1 MFIEWALRK
10 FTKTIS
16 KLSPG
21 FAFLVAKKLSA
32 FAFLL
37 KTRESNTTKVNLRM
51 CFPDIGRD
59 SEAELAKESLAHSLF
74 LFFEFSYMAFWPRDQ
89 LLPLL
94 KKVEGREL
102 LDQAIGQRKGVLIL
116 VPHFGNFELLELFLG
131 TYYDFAAL
139 YSPPKI
145 KVFDKM
151 LSEMRV
157 RHGGSMF
164 PTTTVGIKGIL
175 NQLKQGGVSAIL
187 PDQVPAE
194 GAGVI
199 NASFFGNPIRY
210 MSLAQRI
217 IQKTGCNVVMA
228 SVTRKFS
235 ANKLNYN
242 LIFRQPF
249 SGLYSSDP
257 SVHGDALKKSI
268 EQVVVESPAQYQWE
282 YKIFKGNLTETT
294 TRDIYLRQ

>member
-1 MFIEWALRK
+1 
-10 FTKTIS
+10 
-16 KLSPG
+16 
-21 FAFLVAKKLSA
+21 
-32 FAFLL
+32 
-37 KTRESNTTKVNLRM
+37 M

-74 LFFEFSYMAFWPRDQ
+74 LFFEFSYMSFWPRDQ

-228 SVTRKFS
+228 SVTRKLS
-235 ANKLNYN
+235 TNKLHYN

-249 SGLYSSDP
+249 SDLYSPDP
-257 SVHGDALKKSI
+257 SAHGEALKKSI
-268 EQVVVESPAQYQWE
+268 EQVVVESPEQYQWE
-282 YKIFKGNLTETT
+282 YKIFKGNLTETSR
-294 TRDIYLRQ
+294 RDIYLRQ